1 MNKIF
6 SKLRSKKK
14 GFTLI
19 ELIVVIVIIGILAAV
34 MIPQFSGFTDK
45 AKSTQALV
53 DAKQIATAYDA
64 ISLESGSY
72 AEDAAAIAAIEDMSG
87 VAVTSSN
94 LDLDFGGDGGFEY
107 TFTDDGNNDFVAGR
121 ADSKVGVTL
130 DPPATY

>member
-64 ISLESGSY
+64 LKLEQGDYSDVS
-72 AEDAAAIAAIEDMSG
+72 ETEVETMSG
-87 VAVTSSN
+87 VTISSGTN
-94 LDLDFGGDGGFEY
+94 SLSLEDDGGFEY
-107 TFTDDGNNDFVAGR
+107 EIDGFTAGR
-121 ADSKVGVTL
+121 DSATDGVAL
-130 DPPATY
+130 IEE